1 MDRGKLF
8 EDNQGLVFHVWK
20 KIKEKTPKAIVRNNE
35 DDIIQEGLVGLWLAA
50 ERFDETRG
58 TQFATYATPYI
69 GGYIKKYIADETGM
83 RKRTE
88 QPTIVSLD
96 VPSGDTTWL
105 ECIPAPETEDVT
117 WILESDQLNDFQK
130 AVARMTYE
138 GYSQREIEQA
148 LGKSRTTVGTTLKQI
163 GKILSK

>member
-1 MDRGKLF
+1 MDRRKLF
-8 EDNQGLVFHVWK
+8 EDNQGLVFYLY
-20 KIKEKTPKAIVRNNE
+20 EKLYPNIPRPLRRNNR
-35 DDIIQEGLVGLWLAA
+35 DDIIQEGLLGLWQAA

-69 GGYIKKYIADETGM
+69 SGYMKKYIADATGM

-88 QPTIVSLD
+88 QPEIVSLD

-117 WILESDQLNDFQK
+117 WILESDQLNEFQK
-130 AVARMTYE
+130 TVVRMTYE
-138 GYSQREIEQA
+138 GYTMREIGEA
-148 LGKSRTTVGTTLKQI
+148 LGTSKQWIHQSIKQI